1 MLTKGK
7 KEMKYDKE
15 DTVEAKPVDY
25 SKQINLNTLLEPI
38 STSQETST
46 TPDKKKEE
54 SVIELAVS

>member
-54 SVIELAVS
+54 